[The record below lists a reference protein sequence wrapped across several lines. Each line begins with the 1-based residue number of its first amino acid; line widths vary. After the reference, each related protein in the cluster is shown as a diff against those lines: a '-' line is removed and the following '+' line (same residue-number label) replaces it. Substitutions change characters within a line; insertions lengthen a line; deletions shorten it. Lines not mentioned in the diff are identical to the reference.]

1 MRSTRHSL
9 QILGRGRGRPPSA
22 GFTLAELLLVVL
34 VVVLAAGLLFTWL
47 GRERHQR
54 NGARFLADL
63 QEFSAAFQ
71 DYQRLRRAWPPP
83 TTGEVAVPRG
93 MEEALV
99 ETNWADPSPFG
110 GRYDWDGRGAVIVT
124 AFAPAFPLELT
135 RAELL
140 AIDRQY
146 DDGNLATGRLR
157 TGFNGW
163 PVYLVGDKP

>member
-1 MRSTRHSL
+1 M
-9 QILGRGRGRPPSA
+9 GRGRSRAP
-22 GFTLAELLLVVL
+22 GFTLAEMMLVLLVI
-34 VVVLAAGLLFTWL
+34 VLAGGLLFTWL
-47 GRERHQR
+47 GRERRHR
-54 NGARFLADL
+54 GGARFMADM
-63 QEFSAAFQ
+63 QEFAAAFQ
-71 DYQRLRRAWPPP
+71 GYQRLHRAWPPP
-83 TTGEVAVPRG
+83 TTGEITVPRG

-110 GRYDWDGRGAVIVT
+110 GRYDWSGRGAVMLT

-140 AIDRQY
+140 AIDRQF

-163 PVYLVGDKP
+163 PVYLVGDNP